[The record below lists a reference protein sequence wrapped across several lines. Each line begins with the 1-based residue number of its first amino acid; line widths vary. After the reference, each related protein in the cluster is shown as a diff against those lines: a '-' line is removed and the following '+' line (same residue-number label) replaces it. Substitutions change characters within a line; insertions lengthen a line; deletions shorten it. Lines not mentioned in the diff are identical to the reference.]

1 MDVILVATKSIL
13 AMKESHPSNKNKK
26 IVLLLEEKKKVENIL
41 LNKKHLSNWHNL
53 DFQKVHYNSF
63 MIVLPS
69 SRPR

>member
-26 IVLLLEEKKKVENIL
+26 IVLFEEKKEVENIL

-53 DFQKVHYNSF
+53 DFQKVQYNSF